1 MDVRRNAMDERVYN
15 FSAGPAALP
24 LPALEEAQRQ
34 LLLLPGAGASVMEIS
49 HRSKEFS
56 AIINSARDNFK
67 KLLAIPD
74 NYQVLFVQ
82 GGASLQFTMIPMNI
96 MRGTG
101 KPADYVITG
110 SWGGKAIKE
119 ARKEGTINVA
129 WDGKDNNFVRVPGQ
143 GDLKLDPGAA
153 YVHITSNETIQGVQ
167 FKQEPDTGDVPL
179 VCDAS
184 SDILSRP
191 LAMEKYGIL
200 YAGAQKNIGPS
211 GVAVVIIRDDLLE
224 RTPENL
230 PSMLDYANLA
240 RAESLFNTPPTF
252 AIYMVKLVTDWL
264 INEVGGIDKMAAVN
278 GQKAAMLYDAI
289 DGSGGFYKGHAV
301 PECRSTMNVTW
312 RLPSEELEQDFIKAA
327 GAQGLVALKGHRSVG
342 GIRASIYNAM
352 PVEGVQALCD
362 FMKDYQA
369 KKG

>member
-1 MDVRRNAMDERVYN
+1 MSERVYN

-34 LLLLPGAGASVMEIS
+34 LLVLPGAGASVMEIS
-49 HRSKEFS
+49 HRSKEFT
-56 AIINSARDNFK
+56 AIIDSARDNFR

-82 GGASLQFTMIPMNI
+82 GGASLQFSAIPMNI

-101 KPADYVITG
+101 KPAEYVITG
-110 SWGGKAIKE
+110 SWGGKALKE
-119 ARKEGTINVA
+119 AKKEGAVNVL
-129 WDGKDNNFVRVPGQ
+129 WDGKEENYIRVPGQ
-143 GDLKLDPGAA
+143 DDLALDPGAA

-191 LAMEKYGIL
+191 LPVDTYGII

-230 PSMLDYANLA
+230 PALLDYANLA
-240 RAESLFNTPPTF
+240 KAKSLYNTPPTF
-252 AIYMVKLVTDWL
+252 AIYMIKLVTDWL
-264 INEVGGIDKMAAVN
+264 LNDIGGLDKMTAINE
-278 GQKAAMLYDAI
+278 QKAAMLYGTI
-289 DGSGGFYKGHAV
+289 DGSGEFYKGHAV
-301 PECRSTMNVTW
+301 PECRSLMNVAW
-312 RLPSEELEQDFIKAA
+312 RLPSEELERDFIKAA
-327 GAQGLVALKGHRSVG
+327 GAQGLVGLKGHRSVG

-362 FMKDYQA
+362 FMKEYQA